1 MEGPLLSP
9 VNAWFVGS
17 FIMHFESIIWKLEFN
32 SKMGKVV
39 KINEAEREGNVCNT
53 LTAFDNKLIIKS

>member
-1 MEGPLLSP
+1 MEEPPLMLGLLRR
-9 VNAWFVGS
+9 A
-17 FIMHFESIIWKLEFN
+17 FIMHFESIIWKFEFN

-53 LTAFDNKLIIKS
+53 LTAFDNKLIIKN